1 METLTKKT
9 SKSAGDSGEYFVAY
23 MLSRMG
29 LSAALTTSGTSAI
42 DILVTKD
49 GSKSISIQVKSSWA
63 RTQPRQWMIGTKRPH
78 VSDDLIYI
86 FCNLKEDLE
95 DFSHPE
101 IFIVPSSDVLSLST
115 WSSKAPLFKI
125 PKGRDSDYLNRWDLI
140 TDLLGAYFTPFFR

>member
-1 METLTKKT
+1 MTRIERGITSNKT
-9 SKSAGDSGEYFVAY
+9 SKNAGDSGEYFVAY

-63 RTQPRQWMIGTKRPH
+63 RTQPRQWMIGTKKPH
-78 VSDDLIYI
+78 VSNDLIYV

-95 DFSHPE
+95 DQSHPE
-101 IFIVPSSDVLSLST
+101 IFIASSEEVLALST
-115 WSSKAPLFKI
+115 WQNKAPLFKI
-125 PKGRDSDYLNRWDLI
+125 PKGKDSDYRDRWDKI
-140 TDLLGAYFTPFFR
+140 TEKL